1 MTTGGQGTAAETVA
15 EAVAQTAAET
25 VAQTAADIRAGDGRG
40 VTMRQTTRHEELTSS
55 EFGIWLASRRHP
67 EAYNIHRVW
76 EIDGS
81 LDEEALRA
89 AVAEVVG
96 RHRVF
101 GRRLHE
107 GADGPSWSAG
117 EAVPVWS
124 ADEGAPDETVWRAEQ
139 GAHRFDL
146 AAECPVRAGLLRRAP
161 GRYLFSLLIHH
172 VACDGLSLEILL
184 AEIATAY
191 ACRTAGGPALP
202 PAAADRPA
210 SAPAASTGYWTEQL
224 AEAEWLG
231 SLPRTPGAR
240 TPEAETLVLPLTG
253 AETELLRTA
262 ARSLRA
268 TPHVLGLAALYGTL
282 AAHGSRRDVMVATP
296 FAGRTPDTAEAVGC
310 LARVVP
316 MRQRWAAGDTGAAL
330 VAAVRRTMAG
340 ALGHLAEPIREA
352 ADLFSPVEPGVTVAF
367 QAHGPLPAPGLAGVD
382 VRALSE
388 DGSGTVRNDLEFDLY
403 LRPDGGELALTRRLA
418 GGTTAEAGARL
429 LADYRATLLRLAG
442 DPGAP
447 LLGSGPLHAVE
458 SATVLRAAPA
468 PGPVPLV
475 MERFAEL
482 VREHPD
488 RTAVSCPAG
497 DTSFAELDAAADGL
511 AARLAADGV
520 APGDTVGILAERGV
534 ALVAAV
540 LAVWRAGGCTVLL
553 DPLHPEDRIAYTLAD
568 TGARVVLRSPS
579 LREHGTGTVRVLD
592 LPAGRET
599 TTLGADGFRAPEP
612 EAGRLAY
619 VIHTSGTTGLPKG
632 VMIDHASYA
641 AFAEV
646 SPAGRGAARHGL
658 VSSVSF
664 DLFYLQFL
672 HLFTGSCLV
681 VADED
686 TYRNPQTLVDW
697 VEKHDLRFLG
707 LTPSMFGAMRNFGF
721 EDVLR
726 RGRLGLLLG
735 GEALD
740 EPTWQLLRD
749 LGVEGVNAYGPTEAT
764 ICVTAGAFGDRDT
777 PGIGRPLDGVSAYV
791 LGPDLLPVPTGVAG
805 ELYVAGPQL
814 ARGYLGSPGLTADRF
829 LPDPYSTVP
838 GARMYRTGDR
848 VRMEED
854 GCLVYLERADHQL
867 KVRGQRVDPVE
878 VENVLRDQPG
888 VRDAYVARR
897 APGTANGLL
906 AYVLPERDGRPL
918 DTAVLRA
925 ACARRLAP
933 AAVPAHILVLDAFP
947 LSAGGKLDERVL
959 PGPSPT
965 GPGAEPAQD
974 DVARLWQ
981 EAAGA
986 AAGSDDEDFFACGGS
1001 SLDAARLVAGV
1012 NQAYQA
1018 EIDLAAFFAEPTLR
1032 GLRHQLE
1039 ISTGAADGDV
1049 PADGL
1054 SPAQRRLWLMHLLDP
1069 KSSEFT
1075 VYWAVR
1081 LCGALDRDR
1090 LAEAWREAVENHGE
1104 LRLRVLDDAGEPGRA
1119 AWPAE
1124 EFALRTRTLPEAE
1137 LEAELRAAARQ
1148 VFDIFGEPLAAL
1160 ELISLSD
1167 RPDEHV
1173 LLLTGHHLVLDRR
1186 SVELITDQ
1194 LYARLDGRPVA
1205 APRRGYHEAPV
1216 RTPERTESARAFWSA
1231 ELAEAVAAPAI
1242 DLGGPGGTGL
1252 PADSGH
1258 GEQVGSVRAAVAPAD
1273 WARAL
1278 ETARTHRTTPLV
1290 LALSAFALTA
1300 DRHGAAGD
1308 VVVGTTMDV
1317 RLPGFDDVVGLFVNP
1332 VPVRLRVHPELSG
1345 GQLLGRAHQALLR
1358 SHAHR
1363 DTPFDELIRELGL
1376 RAEPGRTP
1384 LFQALVD
1391 YEPTARAAAPAGLG
1405 VRPVDIPAEV
1415 AKYDLE
1421 IVLRESGESGTGAE
1435 VEIAFR
1441 HSRYSEAQAARLAAA
1456 LRDTLV
1462 LLATEPDAPAR
1473 VPLEDGAVLHRPAAE
1488 PEAYIQVGRLFE
1500 RIADADPDREA
1511 VVCGEERLSYG
1522 RLRSGALAAV
1532 AALAEA
1538 GVAPGDRVAV
1548 VAPRSAAMITALLGA
1563 HLAGAVAVPLD
1574 VDHPD
1579 ARLTQA
1585 LADCGATVLL
1595 GTAGTVARGRAL
1607 GLVALDVTALPE
1619 PAVTPA
1625 LPSRGERD
1633 AAYMIFTSGSTG
1645 RPKGVVVEHG
1655 GLAASTA
1662 ARRAVYPG
1670 EPVFLLLS
1678 PLAFDSSVAGIWGT
1692 LTAGGRLVVA
1702 GPDDVRDPGRLLGLI
1717 ERHAV
1722 TDLLCV
1728 PSLHGVVLG
1737 EARRAGSAALRSLRR
1752 AVVAGEPLPEQVMDL
1767 HFELLPGVELVNEY
1781 GPTEATVWSSYR
1793 RYRAPGAI
1801 DIGGPV
1807 PGYSLYVLD
1816 HTLRPVPPG
1825 VPGEL
1830 YVGGPGVARGY
1841 LGRPADTAAVFLPD
1855 PFAGRPGARMYRTG
1869 DRVRLTGY
1877 GGLAFLGRADDQLKI
1892 RGHRIQP
1899 GEIETVLREAPGV
1912 REAAVVAHGQGR
1924 LAAFVTGGADP
1935 AGVRQEAV
1943 DRLPAVMVP
1952 GAVHVIERLPLTT
1965 NGKVDRKRLAE
1976 EADRRVPVAAPGARV
1991 RPEHAE
1997 VVAAWCEVLG
2007 VADVP
2012 VDVNFFDVG
2021 GHSLLMPLLQEALH
2035 RRTGVRVPILD
2046 LFRHSTVADMAARLR
2061 PAPLGEPGEPAGPAA
2076 ESPTQPPAQPPTLS
2090 RRDASRQLRLRRA
2103 RPEAPREAQEGN
2115 R

>member
-1 MTTGGQGTAAETVA
+1 MW
-15 EAVAQTAAET
+15 
-25 VAQTAADIRAGDGRG
+25 
-40 VTMRQTTRHEELTSS
+40 QTTRHEGLTSS
-55 EFGIWLASRRHP
+55 EFGIWLASRRNP
-67 EAYNIHRVW
+67 ETYNIHRVW
-76 EIDGS
+76 EIDGN

-89 AVAEVVG
+89 AVAEVTG

-107 GADGPSWSAG
+107 GADGPFWAAV

-124 ADEGAPDETVWRAEQ
+124 AAEGVPDETAWRAEQ

-161 GRYLFSLLIHH
+161 ERYLFSLVIHH

-184 AEIATAY
+184 AEIGAAY
-191 ACRTAGGPALP
+191 ACRVARGAALP
-202 PAAADRPA
+202 PVADRL
-210 SAPAASTGYWTEQL
+210 PAAPGPSTGYWTEQL
-224 AEAEWLG
+224 AEAEWLA
-231 SLPRTPGAR
+231 SLPRMPGAR
-240 TPEAETLVLPLTG
+240 TPEAETTVLLLTG

-296 FAGRTPDTAEAVGC
+296 FAARTPDTAEAVGC

-316 MRQRWAAGDTGAAL
+316 LRQRWAAGDTGAAV

-367 QAHGPLPAPGLAGVD
+367 QAHGPLPAPELVGVD
-382 VRALSE
+382 VRALSD

-403 LRPDGGELALTRRLA
+403 LRPDGGDVALTRRLT

-429 LADYRATLLRLAG
+429 LADYRATLLRLAN

-447 LLGSGPLHAVE
+447 LLDSGPLSAVE
-458 SATVLRAAPA
+458 SATVRRAAPA
-468 PGPVPLV
+468 SGPIQLV

-488 RTAVSCPAG
+488 RRAVSCPAG
-497 DTSFAELDAAADGL
+497 DTSFAELDAAANGL
-511 AARLAADGV
+511 AARLAAGGV

-553 DPLHPEDRIAYTLAD
+553 DPLHPKDRISYVLAD

-579 LREHGTGTVRVLD
+579 LREHRTGAAHVLE
-592 LPAGRET
+592 LPAGREA
-599 TTLGADGFRAPEP
+599 TTLGADGFRASEP

-646 SPAGRGAARHGL
+646 SSAGRGAARSGL

-686 TYRNPQTLVDW
+686 TYRNPQALVDW
-697 VEKHDLRFLG
+697 AEKYDLRFLG

-721 EDVLR
+721 EEVLR
-726 RGRLGLLLG
+726 RGKLGLLLG

-740 EPTWQLLRD
+740 ETTWQLLRE
-749 LGVEGVNAYGPTEAT
+749 LGVEGVNGYGPTEAT
-764 ICVTAGAFGDRDT
+764 ICVTVCAFGDRGT
-777 PGIGRPLDGVSAYV
+777 PGIGRPLEGVSVYV
-791 LGPDLLPVPTGVAG
+791 LGPDLLPVPTGVTG

-829 LPDPYSTVP
+829 PPDPFSAVP

-878 VENVLRDQPG
+878 VENVLRDLPG

-897 APGTANGLL
+897 APGTSNGLL
-906 AYVLPERDGRPL
+906 AYVLPEQDGQPL
-918 DTAVLRA
+918 DAAGLRA

-933 AAVPAHILVLDAFP
+933 AAVPAHVLVLDAFP
-947 LSAGGKLDERVL
+947 LSASGKLDERAL
-959 PGPSPT
+959 PGPSLT
-965 GPGAEPAQD
+965 GPEAGPVTQD
-974 DVARLWQ
+974 EVTRLWQ
-981 EAAGA
+981 EAAGT
-986 AAGSDDEDFFACGGS
+986 AAGSDEEDFFACGGS

-1039 ISTGAADGDV
+1039 TSTGGTAATA
-1049 PADGL
+1049 PAGGL

-1081 LCGALDRDR
+1081 LRGALDRDR
-1090 LAEAWREAVENHGE
+1090 LAEAWREVVETHGE
-1104 LRLRVLDDAGEPGRA
+1104 LRLRVLDGAGEPGRA

-1124 EFALRTRTLPEAE
+1124 EFALRTRTVPEAGLEDE
-1137 LEAELRAAARQ
+1137 LHAAARQ

-1186 SVELITDQ
+1186 SVELITGQ
-1194 LYARLDGRPVA
+1194 LYGRLDDRPVA
-1205 APRRGYHEAPV
+1205 APRRGYQEVPA
-1216 RTPERTESARAFWSA
+1216 RTPERAENARAFWSA
-1231 ELAEAVAAPAI
+1231 ELAEAVAAPGI
-1242 DLGGPGGTGL
+1242 DLGEPGPTG
-1252 PADSGH
+1252 H
-1258 GEQVGSVRAAVAPAD
+1258 TEQVGSVRAAVTSAD

-1290 LALSAFALTA
+1290 LALAAFALTA

-1317 RLPGFDDVVGLFVNP
+1317 RPPGFDDVVGLFVNP

-1345 GQLLGRAHQALLR
+1345 ARLLGLAHEALLR

-1363 DTPFDELIRELGL
+1363 DVPFDELIRELGL

-1391 YEPTARAAAPAGLG
+1391 YEPAARAAAPAGLG

-1421 IVLRESGESGTGAE
+1421 IVLRETDDTGKSGMGAE

-1473 VPLEDGAVLHRPAAE
+1473 VPLEDGAVLRRPVAE
-1488 PEAYIQVGRLFE
+1488 PEAYTQVGRLVE
-1500 RIADADPDREA
+1500 RIAQADPDREA
-1511 VVCGEERLSYG
+1511 VICGEDRLSYG

-1532 AALAEA
+1532 AALTDA
-1538 GVAPGDRVAV
+1538 GVVPGDRVAV
-1548 VAPRSAAMITALLGA
+1548 LAPRSTAMITALLGA

-1579 ARLTQA
+1579 ARLTRA
-1585 LADCGATVLL
+1585 LADCGAKVLL

-1607 GLVALDVTALPE
+1607 GLAALDMTALPE
-1619 PAVTPA
+1619 PFVTPA
-1625 LPSRGERD
+1625 LPPREERD

-1737 EARRAGSAALRSLRR
+1737 EARRAGSADALRSLRR
-1752 AVVAGEPLPEQVMDL
+1752 AVVAGEPLPEQVMGL
-1767 HFELLPGVELVNEY
+1767 HFALLPGVELVNEY

-1816 HTLRPVPPG
+1816 HALRPVPRG
-1825 VPGEL
+1825 VLGEL

-1841 LGRPADTAAVFLPD
+1841 LGRPADTGAAFLPD
-1855 PFAGRPGARMYRTG
+1855 PFAERLGARMYCTG
-1869 DRVRLTGY
+1869 DRVRLTED

-1924 LAAFVTGGADP
+1924 LAAFITGGADP
-1935 AGVRQEAV
+1935 ARVRQEAV

-1952 GAVHVIERLPLTT
+1952 GAVHVVERLPLTT

-1976 EADRRVPVAAPGARV
+1976 EADRRVPVAAPGGRV

-1997 VVAAWCEVLG
+1997 VVAAWREVLG
-2007 VADVP
+2007 VVEVP

-2061 PAPLGEPGEPAGPAA
+2061 PAPAGEPDRPAGTAAGAPA
-2076 ESPTQPPAQPPTLS
+2076 LS
-2090 RRDASRQLRLRRA
+2090 RRDASRHMRLRRV

>member
-1 MTTGGQGTAAETVA
+1 
-15 EAVAQTAAET
+15 
-25 VAQTAADIRAGDGRG
+25 
-40 VTMRQTTRHEELTSS
+40 MRQSTPQEALSSS

-76 EIDGS
+76 EIEGD

-89 AVAEVVG
+89 AVAEVTG

-101 GRRLHE
+101 GRRLREDGE
-107 GADGPSWSAG
+107 GPFWAAG

-124 ADEGAPDETVWRAEQ
+124 TAGEAPDETAWRAEQ

-146 AAECPVRAGLLRRAP
+146 AAECPVRAGLLRRGP
-161 GRYLFSLLIHH
+161 QRYLFSLLIHH

-184 AEIATAY
+184 AEIAAAY

-202 PAAADRPA
+202 PAADPLPPA
-210 SAPAASTGYWTEQL
+210 PTPSTGYWTEQL
-224 AEAEWLG
+224 AEAEWPG
-231 SLPRTPGAR
+231 SLPRTPGPR
-240 TPEAETLVLPLTG
+240 TPEAETTLLPLTA

-268 TPHVLGLAALYGTL
+268 TPHMLGLAALYATF

-316 MRQRWAAGDTGAAL
+316 LRQRWAAGDSGAAL
-330 VAAVRRTMAG
+330 VTAVRRTMAK
-340 ALGHLAEPIREA
+340 ALGRLAEPIREA
-352 ADLFSPVEPGVTVAF
+352 ADLFSAVEPGVTVAF
-367 QAHGPLPAPGLAGVD
+367 QAHGPLPAPGLAGVE

-388 DGSGTVRNDLEFDLY
+388 DGAGTVRNDLEFDLS

-418 GGTTAEAGARL
+418 GGTTAEAAARL

-442 DPGAP
+442 EPGAP
-447 LLGSGPLHAVE
+447 LLGSGPLTAIESPTLVRARPAAQAV
-458 SATVLRAAPA
+458 P
-468 PGPVPLV
+468 V

-482 VREHPD
+482 VREHPE

-497 DTSFAELDAAADGL
+497 DTGFAELDALVNGL
-511 AARLAADGV
+511 AARLAEHGV

-553 DPLHPEDRIAYTLAD
+553 DPLHPEDRIAYVLAD
-568 TGARVVLRSPS
+568 SGAGIVLRSPS
-579 LREHGTGTVRVLD
+579 LRGRGTGTARVVE
-592 LPAGRET
+592 LPEGRGT
-599 TTLGADGFRAPEP
+599 TAPGADAFTAPAP
-612 EAGRLAY
+612 DASRPAY
-619 VIHTSGTTGLPKG
+619 VVHTSGTTGLPKG
-632 VMIDHASYA
+632 VLVDHASYA
-641 AFAEV
+641 AFTEV
-646 SPAGRGAARHGL
+646 FTAGRGAARSGL

-672 HLFTGSCLV
+672 ALFTGSCLV

-697 VEKHDLRFLG
+697 VEKQDLRFLG
-707 LTPSMFGAMRNFGF
+707 LTPSLFGAMRNFGF

-726 RGRLGLLLG
+726 RGGLTLLLG

-740 EPTWQLLRD
+740 EPTWQLLRE
-749 LGVEGVNAYGPTEAT
+749 LGVDGVNAYGPTETT
-764 ICVTAGAFGDRDT
+764 ICVTVCAFGERDT
-777 PGIGRPLDGVSAYV
+777 PGIGRPLEGVSAYV

-805 ELYVAGPQL
+805 ELYVAGPQV
-814 ARGYLGSPGLTADRF
+814 ARGYLGSPGVTADRF
-829 LPDPYSTVP
+829 LPDPFSGLP

-848 VRMEED
+848 VRRAED

-878 VENVLRDQPG
+878 VENVLRDLPG

-897 APGTANGLL
+897 APGTSNGLL
-906 AYVLPERDGRPL
+906 AYVLPDREGPSL
-918 DTAVLRA
+918 DPAGLRT

-933 AAVPAHILVLDAFP
+933 AAVPAHVLVLDSFP
-947 LSAGGKLDERVL
+947 LSPGGKLDEQAL
-959 PGPSPT
+959 PAPSPAT
-965 GPGAEPAQD
+965 PAAEAAQD
-974 DVARLWQ
+974 ELTRLWQ
-981 EAAGA
+981 DTAGA
-986 AAGSDDEDFFACGGS
+986 AAASDDEDFFACGGS
-1001 SLDAARLVAGV
+1001 SLDAARLVASV
-1012 NQAYQA
+1012 NQAYGA
-1018 EIDLAAFFAEPTLR
+1018 EIDLAVFFAEPTLR

-1039 ISTGAADGDV
+1039 TSTGGTEPADGPSHAGASS
-1049 PADGL
+1049 PATGL

-1069 KSSEFT
+1069 KSPEFT
-1075 VYWAVR
+1075 VHWAVR
-1081 LCGALDRDR
+1081 LRGALDRDL
-1090 LAEAWREAVENHGE
+1090 LAEAWREVVDTHGE
-1104 LRLRVLDDAGEPGRA
+1104 LRLRVLDGAGEPGRA
-1119 AWPAE
+1119 AWAAE
-1124 EFALRTRTLPEAE
+1124 EFALRTRTLPEAR
-1137 LEAELRAAARQ
+1137 LDDELRAAARQ

-1186 SVELITDQ
+1186 SVELITEQ

-1205 APRRGYHEAPV
+1205 APRRAHRDVPA
-1216 RTPERTESARAFWSA
+1216 RTPERAESTRAFWTA
-1231 ELAEAVAAPAI
+1231 ELAEAAAAPGI
-1242 DLGGPGGTGL
+1242 DLGGPGTEEH
-1252 PADSGH
+1252 P
-1258 GEQVGSVRAAVAPAD
+1258 ERVGSVRAALTPAD
-1273 WARAL
+1273 WQRAL
-1278 ETARTHRTTPLV
+1278 ETARAHRTTPLV
-1290 LALSAFALTA
+1290 LALAAFALTA
-1300 DRHGAAGD
+1300 DRHGAAGE
-1308 VVVGTTMDV
+1308 VVAGTTMDV
-1317 RLPGFDDVVGLFVNP
+1317 RPPGFEDVVGLFVNP
-1332 VPVRLRVHPELSG
+1332 VPVRLRVDPELSG
-1345 GQLLGRAHQALLR
+1345 GGLLGRAHEALLR

-1363 DTPFDELIRELGL
+1363 DMPFDELIRELGL

-1391 YEPTARAAAPAGLG
+1391 HEPAARATAPAGLG

-1421 IVLRESGESGTGAE
+1421 IVLRETGGTAGSGSAAE

-1441 HSRYSEAQAARLAAA
+1441 HSRYSEAQAGRLAAA

-1462 LLATEPDAPAR
+1462 LLTREPDAPAR
-1473 VPLEDGAVLHRPAAE
+1473 VPVEDGAVLRRPAPL
-1488 PEAYIQVGRLFE
+1488 PETYTQVGGLVE
-1500 RIADADPDREA
+1500 RIADTDPDRAA
-1511 VVCGEERLSYG
+1511 VVCGEDRLSYG

-1532 AALAEA
+1532 AALTGA

-1548 VAPRSAAMITALLGA
+1548 LAPRSTAMITALLGA

-1579 ARLTQA
+1579 ARLRAA

-1595 GTAGTVARGRAL
+1595 GTAETVARGRSL
-1607 GLVALDVTALPE
+1607 GLTALDLTALPE
-1619 PAVTPA
+1619 PAVPPA
-1625 LPSRGERD
+1625 LPPRGERD

-1702 GPDDVRDPGRLLGLI
+1702 GPDDVRDPARLIGLI
-1717 ERHAV
+1717 EHHAV

-1737 EARRAGSAALRSLRR
+1737 EARRAGATAALRSLRR

-1767 HFELLPGVELVNEY
+1767 HFALLPGVELVNEY

-1793 RYRAPGAI
+1793 RYRAPGPI

-1816 HTLRPVPPG
+1816 HALRPVPPG

-1855 PFAGRPGARMYRTG
+1855 PFDGRPGARMYRTG
-1869 DRVRLTGY
+1869 DRVRPTGD

-1924 LAAFVTGGADP
+1924 LAAFVTGAADP
-1935 AGVRQEAV
+1935 ARVRQEAV

-1952 GAVHVIERLPLTT
+1952 GAVHVVERLPLTT
-1965 NGKVDRKRLAE
+1965 NGKVDRRRLAE
-1976 EADRRVPVAAPGARV
+1976 EADRRVPAAAPGTRV

-1997 VVAAWCEVLG
+1997 VVEAWREVLG

-2012 VDVNFFDVG
+2012 VDANFFDAG
-2021 GHSLLMPLLQEALH
+2021 GHSLLMPLLQDALH

-2046 LFRHSTVADMAARLR
+2046 LFRHSTVGDMASRLR
-2061 PAPLGEPGEPAGPAA
+2061 RTPTGATSGASGASGGSSADAAVPPAP
-2076 ESPTQPPAQPPTLS
+2076 S
-2090 RRDASRQLRLRRA
+2090 RRDASRQMRLRRV
-2103 RPEAPREAQEGN
+2103 RPEASREAQEGN